1 MLLAVVLMFSS
12 LPFSVSADEVS
23 SELPT
28 ESTVESQPKESQAEE
43 TEESPPPAENAI
55 ILSDSSGDVPVL
67 YAQDP
72 FNTVKAEVEGGTNY
86 MTSVGVTRE
95 SIVRELEAHEDDNYY
110 LGTPYV
116 GGDAQSPNGD
126 ASYNSGTVGMNCAGF
141 ISYVLRKAGLDAETT
156 MEIMHRT
163 PVNQYGSGLPY
174 DWLAGASN
182 YKNLVENGNI
192 SAYAF
197 RTKQELLSSG
207 LAEKGDIILMWWS
220 NSPGADG
227 ADNHIGFFWGKASD
241 DDVMWHSGTEPGSG
255 NQISAITP
263 KTPGSFYILI
273 KIEPLQPKDYQ
284 VTLTKT
290 SADVSITQGNS
301 AYSLAGATYNVYKG
315 TSGTGSVV
323 ATFTTDLAGHATLS
337 TPLEDGTY
345 SVKEV
350 TPPKGYKLDEKIY
363 TFTING
369 ADTSLNVEDEPG
381 TLTLILKK
389 ADSQTGSTPQG
400 NASLAGAVYQ
410 VSYQK
415 GGQTVTEELTSDAS
429 GNLGTLEGIPFGTVT
444 VKELTAPEGY
454 RLDTEVHTY
463 TVDGSQLTGDV
474 YELEVTDLEEDVQRG
489 GLIIQKLDSQ
499 TGTTP
504 QGDASLEGI
513 SFEIVNQSQNPV
525 VVNGRTAQPGQVA
538 MTITTNASGVA
549 STGENALPY
558 GDYTVREVASNDSMF
573 KTFDEEISVTIS
585 EDGQTL
591 TYEVENEVVRGGIDI
606 EKQDSQTGSTPQGNA
621 SFAGIDFE
629 VINRSANPVVVD
641 GQTYAVGDV
650 VMTITTDESGRAS
663 TGNDVLPYGTYEVL
677 ESATNESMLLTWT
690 GETATVRQNGHSVA
704 ITAVND
710 VERGGLSVEKQDSV
724 TGSIPQGD
732 ADFSGITF
740 EVINNS
746 KNPVIVNSE
755 KYNPGEVVVTLTT
768 DESGRAVTAD
778 DALPYG
784 EYIFHE
790 SATNESML
798 LTAPDQTVNV
808 TDDGVIYEFTMADEV
823 VRGGVLIEKRDL
835 ESGLLTP
842 LGGASLDGT
851 LFEIT
856 NKSVNAVYVND
867 ALYQPGEVCAT
878 IEVVDGIAQTD
889 ARALPYGTYQM
900 VESKPGEG
908 YLHTDQ
914 TVRSFQIRK
923 DGEVIEFRD
932 GDAAYNQVIRGDLQF
947 IKVGEGGEANMGR
960 FANVAFKLISE
971 TTGETHIV
979 VTDEN
984 GEVRTTTEWNP
995 HSQNTN
1001 GNDGVEDEAAWD
1013 DHAGTWFG
1021 LTTEGWMV
1029 ETQDGLCALPY
1040 DTYTIEE
1047 LRCSGNQGYDLVR
1060 VEHVTIS
1067 RNNTTIYLGTLD
1079 DQFEGVPEIGTTA
1092 LVDGEHTA
1100 APAGEVTI
1108 TDTVEYK
1115 NLKVGETY
1123 KISGVL
1129 MDKETGEPLLVGEGE
1144 EQAQVTAEVE
1154 FTPTSA
1160 QGTVEL
1166 TYTFDASAL
1175 AGKAVVVFEDLYQGE
1190 NVVASHADINDE
1202 GQTVTFGKPSIGT
1215 TATIDGEKTA
1225 EPAEQITITDTVE
1238 YSGLTVGQEYKLTG
1252 VLMDKETGEPLLIGE
1267 GEEQAQVTSEA
1278 TFTPSEPNGTIDV
1291 LFTFD
1296 SSALLGKSVVVF
1308 ETLYQGE
1315 NEVTAHTDI
1324 EDEGQTVTFVEGPKI
1339 GTTATVDGSH
1349 TASPVGE
1356 ITIVDEV
1363 AYSGLTPG
1371 KTYKIS
1377 GVLMD
1382 KETGEP
1388 LLVGEGEEQAQ
1399 VTAEVEFT
1407 PEAAEGTVEL
1417 TYTLDASAL
1426 AGKSVVVF
1434 ETLYLDDVEITS
1446 HADIEDENQTVTF
1459 GEGPQIGTT
1468 ATVNG
1473 QHTADPTGEVTII
1486 DEVAYSGLTPG
1497 ETYKISGVLMDKA
1510 TGEPLL
1516 VGEEQAQIT
1525 AEVEFT
1531 PEAESGTVQLSY
1543 TFDATSMAGKAVVVF
1558 EHLYL
1563 GELEIATHADI
1574 EDEGQTVT
1582 FGVPEI
1588 GTTATVNGAHTAEP
1602 AEQVTIVD
1610 TVTYSGLTPGK
1621 TYKLS
1626 GVLMDQAT
1634 GEPLLVDGKEITAET
1649 EFTPEAS
1656 SGTVELSYTLNA
1668 STLAGKSVVVFEDLY
1683 LDGVKVATHADITDA
1698 GQTVTFVEPD
1708 KPMISTMAT
1717 VDDEQIAM
1725 PVGDITLTDIISY
1738 YQLTPGKEY
1747 TLKGVLMDQAT
1758 EKPLTIDGKQ
1768 VTSEVTFTPTESSG
1782 TVEVTFTFPAD
1793 TLANTKVVV
1802 YEYLYLD
1809 GKEVATHTD
1818 INNKCQT
1825 ITFGDT
1831 PSIGT
1836 TATVDGEKTAKPSE
1850 ELTITDTVEYSGL
1863 IPGKTYKLSGVLM
1876 DKETEEPLLVDD
1888 KEVTSE
1894 VEFVAEKE
1902 SGTVEMTFTL
1912 DASALVGKHIVV
1924 FETLYYNDK
1933 EIAAHTD
1940 IEDED
1945 QTVLIDLNGRIFA
1958 TKVDTDGAPVE
1969 GVVFGLFTADTT
1981 DFTEKNA
1988 AATAQTGADGKFEFD
2003 NVPAGEWLIVEL
2015 VARPG
2020 YVLDSEPIEVTVD
2033 AEEIDLGE
2041 IVNEYTRISIIK
2053 TDATTG
2059 EQLAGATLE
2068 LYDPDGTLIDTWVSN
2083 GQPHQITKL
2092 AVGDGYVLKEVSA
2105 PTGYKIADRITF
2117 SVSSTGEV
2125 QTIEM
2130 QDHPR
2135 DIVDVPKT
2143 GQTTPP
2149 MFIYAG
2155 VLVLAVALG
2164 VGFVV
2169 YYKKKKTSR

>member
-1 MLLAVVLMFSS
+1 MKSKRFAALFLAVMLVLTS
-12 LPFSVSADEVS
+12 LPFSVFAAENTGI
-23 SELPT
+23 EET
-28 ESTVESQPKESQAEE
+28 GAEE
-43 TEESPPPAENAI
+43 NTSSSI
-55 ILSDSSGDVPVL
+55 TISDSSGDVPVL

-72 FNTVKAEVEGGTNY
+72 FSEIKNRAEGGSND
-86 MTSVGVTRE
+86 MTQYGVTRAKIVSHLE
-95 SIVRELEAHEDDNYY
+95 SHEHDDFY
-110 LGTPYV
+110 LGTPYQ
-116 GGDAQSPNGD
+116 GGDWQSPNGD
-126 ASYNSGTVGMNCAGF
+126 TSYNGSAGMNCTGF
-141 ISYVLRKAGLDAETT
+141 VSYVLRACGLNTGTFLEQLSLTGSTVWA
-156 MEIMHRT
+156 
-163 PVNQYGSGLPY
+163 GSGLPY
-174 DWLAGASN
+174 DLMSGASN
-182 YKNLVENGNI
+182 YLNAVQNGDI
-192 SAYAF
+192 AAYTF
-197 RTKQELLSSG
+197 RDKSELLASG
-207 LAEKGDIILMWWS
+207 LAQKGDIILMWWS
-220 NSPGADG
+220 LSPFDDG
-227 ADNHIGFFWGKASD
+227 ADNHIGFFWGDSSSEDK
-241 DDVMWHSGTEPGSG
+241 MWHSSTHPQSG
-255 NQISAITP
+255 NQISEIVP
-263 KTPGSFYILI
+263 KTPGSYFILI
-273 KIEPLQPKDYQ
+273 KTENEEPTYS

-290 SADVSITQGNS
+290 SADATVTQGNA

-315 TSGTGSVV
+315 TTASGTVV
-323 ATFTTDLAGHATLS
+323 ATFTTDSSGHATINP
-337 TPLEDGTY
+337 PLENGTY
-345 SVKEV
+345 AVKE
-350 TPPKGYKLDEKIY
+350 TKAPPGYKLDPETHVI
-363 TFTING
+363 TING
-369 ADTSLNVEDEPG
+369 SDTTINVQDDPG
-381 TLTLILKK
+381 RMAIKVVKK
-389 ADSQTGSTPQG
+389 DVETGTTAQG
-400 NASLAGAVYQ
+400 NASLAGAVYR
-410 VSYQK
+410 VSYQL
-415 GGQTVTEELTSDAS
+415 GGQTVTKEITSNAD
-429 GNLGTLEGIPFGTVT
+429 GTFPMITDIPFGTVT
-444 VKELTAPEGY
+444 IQEVTAPPGY
-454 RLDTEVHTY
+454 KLDTEIHTY
-463 TVDGSQLTGDV
+463 YIDGSQMVTDT
-474 YELEVTDLEEDVQRG
+474 YELVPDDITEEVQRG
-489 GLIIQKLDSQ
+489 GLTIQKKDSQ

-504 QGDASLEGI
+504 QGDASLAGI
-513 SFEIVNQSQNPV
+513 SFEIVNESQNAV
-525 VVNGRTAQPGQVA
+525 VVGGRTIQPGQVA
-538 MTITTNASGVA
+538 TTITTNASGVA
-549 STGENALPY
+549 TTGANALPY
-558 GDYTVREVASNDSMF
+558 GDYTVRESATNDSMLL
-573 KTFDEEISVTIS
+573 TFTEEISVTID
-585 EDGQTL
+585 EDGEML
-591 TYEVENEVVRGGIDI
+591 EYEAEDDVVRGGITVT
-606 EKQDSQTGSTPQGNA
+606 KQDSQTGSTPQGNA

-629 VINRSANPVVVD
+629 VINRSANPVVVG
-641 GQTYAVGDV
+641 GQTYAVGEV
-650 VMTITTDESGRAS
+650 VMTITTDESGTAS
-663 TGNDVLPYGTYEVL
+663 TGNDALPYGTYEVR
-677 ESATNESMLLTWT
+677 ESQTNESMLLTWT
-690 GETATVRQNGHSVA
+690 GETVTVRQNGHSVA

-710 VERGGLSVEKQDSV
+710 VERGGLSLQKTDTI
-724 TGSIPQGD
+724 TGTTPQGD
-732 ADFSGITF
+732 ADFEGITF
-740 EVINNS
+740 QIINNS
-746 KNPVIVNSE
+746 RNPVIVE
-755 KYNPGEVVVTLTT
+755 GQKYQPGEVVKTLVTDAEGKAST
-768 DESGRAVTAD
+768 SD
-778 DALPYG
+778 DLLPYG
-784 EYIFHE
+784 EYILHE

-798 LTAPDQTVNV
+798 NTVPDQTVLIE
-808 TDDGVIYEFTMADEV
+808 DDGVIYEFTCPNEV

-856 NKSVNAVYVND
+856 NKSINAVYVNG

-878 IEVVDGIAQTD
+878 IEVVDGVAQTD
-889 ARALPYGTYQM
+889 ARALPYGTYEMQE
-900 VESKPGEG
+900 VKPGEG

-914 TVRSFQIRK
+914 AVRHFTIRQ
-923 DGEVIEFRD
+923 DGQVVEYRD

-947 IKVGEGGEANMGR
+947 VKVGEGGEANMGR

-1356 ITIVDEV
+1356 VTIVDEV

-1531 PEAESGTVQLSY
+1531 PEAESGAVQLSY